1 VLLSKRTALSLTLVL
16 AIAASLALTQMAGAT
31 HPRPKGATPLRAS
44 LAIAYSACASPNRQ
58 HGAPLATLSCNPPAQ
73 ASSFLTVGT
82 GDAWAG
88 TNPKAIGSVR
98 FDVKVSSPED
108 VKIVASISD
117 VRCRGN
123 SVSGFCGNANTD
135 NATLPDY
142 GGELN
147 GNLFVRLT
155 DHFSGPI
162 GSCGTCA
169 DPATA
174 QDVQISV
181 GTPCFNTTDTTV
193 GATCRIDT
201 SANGVILGAV
211 QDNKRAN
218 LEAQT
223 IYVDDGG
230 SDGTAA
236 TTFDN
241 TKFATQGIW
250 IP

>member
-1 VLLSKRTALSLTLVL
+1 VVLSRRTALSLTLV
-16 AIAASLALTQMAGAT
+16 AGFVVSLALTQIAGAT
-31 HPRPKGATPLRAS
+31 HPRPKGATPLRVP
-44 LAIAYSACASPNRQ
+44 LAIAYKACASPNRQ

-73 ASSFLTVGT
+73 ASSLLTVGT
-82 GDAWAG
+82 GDAWPG
-88 TNPKAIGSVR
+88 TTPKSIGSVR
-98 FDVKVSSPED
+98 FDVKASSPED
-108 VKIVASISD
+108 VKIVAAITD

-123 SVSGFCGNANTD
+123 SVSGFCGTANTD
-135 NATLPDY
+135 NAGLPDY
-142 GGELN
+142 SGELN
-147 GNLFVRLT
+147 GVLNVRLT

-174 QDVQISV
+174 QDVQISL
-181 GTPCFNTTDTTV
+181 GTPCINTTDTTV
-193 GATCRIDT
+193 GGTCSIDT

-223 IYVDDGG
+223 ITVDDGG
-230 SDGTAA
+230 TDGTAA

-241 TKFATQGIW
+241 TPFATQGIW